1 MVSAQGILKL
11 NITMPSSGIRNGLAM
26 FDPVLLRSFV
36 AVADCQNFTRA
47 AERLHLTQSTVSQQV
62 RRLEEGLGCQLLDRD
77 QRRVVATAEGER
89 LLAYARRILAL
100 HAEAAD
106 VLIHQQSEGVLR
118 LGVPEDFAAER
129 LMPLLSS
136 FGRDY
141 PGVRL
146 EVTSGLGPEL
156 RRQYQRG
163 EFDLLL
169 VKQMGH
175 SDDCLA
181 SWPEPLCWVDSL
193 ASPAFGR
200 DPLPLVAFPVGGL
213 YRQEML
219 QHLEAGGWRWRI
231 GYSSASLASVCA
243 AVAAGLGISLLPV
256 RVVGTG
262 HRVLEAAGGLPNIQ
276 GVRLALY
283 GNSGLSRAGKALQSQ
298 LRDLCESHQLQP

>member
-1 MVSAQGILKL
+1 
-11 NITMPSSGIRNGLAM
+11 M

-62 RRLEEGLGCQLLDRD
+62 RRLEESLGCQLLDRD
-77 QRRVVATAEGER
+77 QRRVVATVEGER

-100 HAEAAD
+100 HEEASD
-106 VLIHQQSEGVLR
+106 VLINQRGEEVLR

-129 LMPLLSS
+129 LMPMLSR

-141 PGVRL
+141 PAVRL

-156 RRQYQRG
+156 QRQFRRG

-175 SDDCLA
+175 SDDCVE
-181 SWPEPLCWVDSL
+181 SWPEPLCWVDSVRQ
-193 ASPAFGR
+193 PAFGR

-219 QHLEAGGWRWRI
+219 HHLEVGGWPWRI
-231 GYSSASLASVCA
+231 AYSSASLASVCS

-256 RVVGTG
+256 RVLGKS
-262 HRVLEAAGGLPNIQ
+262 HRMLDADSGLPDIQ

-283 GNSGLSRAGKALQSQ
+283 AGSGLSRAGKALQEQ
-298 LRDLCESHQLQP
+298 LRAVASVKPQVENTGKL

>member
-1 MVSAQGILKL
+1 
-11 NITMPSSGIRNGLAM
+11 M

-36 AVADCQNFTRA
+36 AVVDCANFTRA

-62 RRLEEGLGCQLLDRD
+62 RRLEESLDCQLLDRD

-89 LLAYARRILAL
+89 LLGYARRILAL
-100 HAEAAD
+100 NEEASD
-106 VLIHQQSEGVLR
+106 VLLHQQSEGVLR

-129 LMPLLSS
+129 LMPLLSR
-136 FGRDY
+136 FGQDH

-156 RRQYQRG
+156 TRLYRRG

-169 VKQMGH
+169 VKQMGA

-181 SWPEPLCWVDSL
+181 SWPEPLCWVDSR
-193 ASPAFGR
+193 ATPAFGR

-213 YRQEML
+213 YRHEML
-219 QHLEAGGWRWRI
+219 HYLEVGGWRWRI
-231 GYSSASLASVCA
+231 GYSSASLASVCS

-256 RVVGTG
+256 RVVAAG
-262 HRVLEAAGGLPNIQ
+262 HRMLDATSGLPDIQ
-276 GVRLALY
+276 GVCLALY
-283 GNSGLSRAGKALQSQ
+283 GRSGLSRAGKALESQ
-298 LRDLCESHQLQP
+298 LLALCESQALKV

>member
-1 MVSAQGILKL
+1 
-11 NITMPSSGIRNGLAM
+11 MPISGIQNGVAM

-36 AVADCQNFTRA
+36 AVVDCANFTRA

-62 RRLEEGLGCQLLDRD
+62 RRLEESLDCQLLDRD

-89 LLAYARRILAL
+89 LLGYARRILAL
-100 HAEAAD
+100 NEEASD
-106 VLIHQQSEGVLR
+106 VLLHQQSEGVLR

-129 LMPLLSS
+129 LMPLLSR
-136 FGRDY
+136 FGQDH

-156 RRQYQRG
+156 TRLYRRG

-169 VKQMGH
+169 VKQMGA

-181 SWPEPLCWVDSL
+181 SWPEPLCWVDSR
-193 ASPAFGR
+193 ATPAFGR

-213 YRQEML
+213 YRHEML
-219 QHLEAGGWRWRI
+219 HHLEVGGWRWRI
-231 GYSSASLASVCA
+231 GYSSASLASVCS

-256 RVVGTG
+256 RVVGAG
-262 HRVLEAAGGLPNIQ
+262 HRVLDAASGLPDIQ

-283 GNSGLSRAGKALQSQ
+283 GSSGLSRAGKALESQ
-298 LRDLCESHQLQP
+298 LLALCESQVLNV

>member
-1 MVSAQGILKL
+1 
-11 NITMPSSGIRNGLAM
+11 MPISGIQNGVAM

-36 AVADCQNFTRA
+36 AVVDCANFTRA

-62 RRLEEGLGCQLLDRD
+62 RRLEESLDCQLLDRD

-89 LLAYARRILAL
+89 LLGYARRILAL
-100 HAEAAD
+100 NEEASD
-106 VLIHQQSEGVLR
+106 VLLHQQSEGVLR

-129 LMPLLSS
+129 LMPLLSR
-136 FGRDY
+136 FGQDH

-156 RRQYQRG
+156 TRLYRRG

-169 VKQMGH
+169 VKQMGA

-181 SWPEPLCWVDSL
+181 SWPEPLCWVDSH
-193 ASPAFGR
+193 ATPAFGR

-213 YRQEML
+213 YRHEML
-219 QHLEAGGWRWRI
+219 HHLEVGGWRWRI
-231 GYSSASLASVCA
+231 GYSSASLASVCS

-256 RVVGTG
+256 RVVSAG
-262 HRVLEAAGGLPNIQ
+262 HRVLDAASGLPDIQ

-283 GNSGLSRAGKALQSQ
+283 GSSGLSRAGKALESQ
-298 LRDLCESHQLQP
+298 LLALCESQVLSV

>member
-1 MVSAQGILKL
+1 
-11 NITMPSSGIRNGLAM
+11 M

-62 RRLEEGLGCQLLDRD
+62 RRLEESLGCQLLDRD
-77 QRRVVATAEGER
+77 QRRVVATVEGER

-100 HAEAAD
+100 HEEASD
-106 VLIHQQSEGVLR
+106 VLINQRGEEVLR

-129 LMPLLSS
+129 LMPMLSR

-141 PGVRL
+141 PAVRL

-156 RRQYQRG
+156 QRQFRRG

-175 SDDCLA
+175 SDDCVE
-181 SWPEPLCWVDSL
+181 SWPEPLCWVDSVRQ
-193 ASPAFGR
+193 PAFGR

-219 QHLEAGGWRWRI
+219 HHLEVGGWPWRI
-231 GYSSASLASVCA
+231 AYSSASLASVCS

-256 RVVGTG
+256 RVLGKG
-262 HRVLEAAGGLPNIQ
+262 HRMLDADSGLPDIQ

-283 GNSGLSRAGKALQSQ
+283 AGSGLSRAGKALQEQ
-298 LRDLCESHQLQP
+298 LRAVASVKPQLDRP

>member
-1 MVSAQGILKL
+1 
-11 NITMPSSGIRNGLAM
+11 MPISGIQNGVAM
-26 FDPVLLRSFV
+26 FDLVLLRSFV
-36 AVADCQNFTRA
+36 AVVDCANFTRA

-62 RRLEEGLGCQLLDRD
+62 RRLEESLDCQLLDRD

-89 LLAYARRILAL
+89 LLGYARRILAL
-100 HAEAAD
+100 NEEASD
-106 VLIHQQSEGVLR
+106 VLLHQQSEGVLR

-129 LMPLLSS
+129 LMPLLSR
-136 FGRDY
+136 FGQDH

-156 RRQYQRG
+156 TRLYRRG

-169 VKQMGH
+169 VKQMGA

-181 SWPEPLCWVDSL
+181 SWPEPLCWVDSR
-193 ASPAFGR
+193 ATPAFGR

-213 YRQEML
+213 YRHEML
-219 QHLEAGGWRWRI
+219 HHLEVGGWRWRI
-231 GYSSASLASVCA
+231 GYSSASLASVCS

-256 RVVGTG
+256 RVVGAG
-262 HRVLEAAGGLPNIQ
+262 HRVLDAASGLPDIQ

-283 GNSGLSRAGKALQSQ
+283 GSSGLSRAGKALESQ
-298 LRDLCESHQLQP
+298 LLELCESQVLNV

>member
-1 MVSAQGILKL
+1 
-11 NITMPSSGIRNGLAM
+11 MPISGIQNGVAM

-36 AVADCQNFTRA
+36 AVVDCANFTRA

-62 RRLEEGLGCQLLDRD
+62 RRLEESLDCQLLDRD

-89 LLAYARRILAL
+89 LLGYARRILAL
-100 HAEAAD
+100 NEEASD
-106 VLIHQQSEGVLR
+106 VLLHQQSEGVLR

-129 LMPLLSS
+129 LMPLLSR
-136 FGRDY
+136 FGQDH

-156 RRQYQRG
+156 TRLYRRG

-169 VKQMGH
+169 VKQMGA

-181 SWPEPLCWVDSL
+181 SWPEPLCWVDSR
-193 ASPAFGR
+193 ATPAFGR

-213 YRQEML
+213 YRHEML
-219 QHLEAGGWRWRI
+219 HHLEVGGWRWRI
-231 GYSSASLASVCA
+231 GYSSASLASVCS

-256 RVVGTG
+256 RVVGAG
-262 HRVLEAAGGLPNIQ
+262 HRVLDAASGLPDIQ

-283 GNSGLSRAGKALQSQ
+283 GSSGLSRAGKALESQ
-298 LRDLCESHQLQP
+298 LLELCESQARKL

>member
-1 MVSAQGILKL
+1 
-11 NITMPSSGIRNGLAM
+11 M

-62 RRLEEGLGCQLLDRD
+62 RRLEESLGCQLLDRD
-77 QRRVVATAEGER
+77 QRRVVATVEGER

-100 HAEAAD
+100 HEEASD
-106 VLIHQQSEGVLR
+106 VLINQRGEEVLR

-129 LMPLLSS
+129 LMPMLSR

-141 PGVRL
+141 PAVRL

-156 RRQYQRG
+156 QRQFRRG

-175 SDDCLA
+175 SDDCVE
-181 SWPEPLCWVDSL
+181 SWPEPLCWVDSVRQ
-193 ASPAFGR
+193 PAFGR

-219 QHLEAGGWRWRI
+219 HHLEVGGWPWRI
-231 GYSSASLASVCA
+231 AYSSASLASVCS

-256 RVVGTG
+256 RVLGKG
-262 HRVLEAAGGLPNIQ
+262 HRMLDAASGLPDIQ

-283 GNSGLSRAGKALQSQ
+283 AGSGLSRAGKALQEQ
-298 LRDLCESHQLQP
+298 LRAVASVKPQFDRP

>member
-1 MVSAQGILKL
+1 
-11 NITMPSSGIRNGLAM
+11 M

-36 AVADCQNFTRA
+36 AVVDCANFTRA

-62 RRLEEGLGCQLLDRD
+62 RRLEESLDCQLLDRD

-89 LLAYARRILAL
+89 LLGYARRILAL
-100 HAEAAD
+100 NEEASD
-106 VLIHQQSEGVLR
+106 VLLHQQSEGVLR

-129 LMPLLSS
+129 LMPLLSR
-136 FGRDY
+136 FGQDH

-156 RRQYQRG
+156 TRLYRRG

-169 VKQMGH
+169 VKQMGT

-181 SWPEPLCWVDSL
+181 SWPEPLCWVDSR
-193 ASPAFGR
+193 ATPAFGR

-213 YRQEML
+213 YRHEML
-219 QHLEAGGWRWRI
+219 HHLEVGGWRWRI
-231 GYSSASLASVCA
+231 GYSSASLASVCS

-256 RVVGTG
+256 RVVAAG
-262 HRVLEAAGGLPNIQ
+262 HRMLDAASGLPDIQ

-283 GNSGLSRAGKALQSQ
+283 GRSGLSRAGKALESQ
-298 LRDLCESHQLQP
+298 LLALCESQAVKV

>member
-1 MVSAQGILKL
+1 
-11 NITMPSSGIRNGLAM
+11 M

-62 RRLEEGLGCQLLDRD
+62 RRLEQSLGCQLLDRD
-77 QRRVVATAEGER
+77 QRRVTATVEGER

-100 HAEAAD
+100 HEEASD
-106 VLIHQQSEGVLR
+106 VLINQRGEEVLR

-129 LMPLLSS
+129 LMPLLSR

-141 PGVRL
+141 PAVRL
-146 EVTSGLGPEL
+146 EVACGLGPEL
-156 RRQYQRG
+156 LRQYRRG

-175 SDDCLA
+175 GEDCLD
-181 SWPEPLCWVDSL
+181 SWPEPLCWSDSRL
-193 ASPAFGR
+193 QPAFGR
-200 DPLPLVAFPVGGL
+200 EPLPLVAFPVGGL

-219 QHLEAGGWRWRI
+219 HHLEVGGWSWRI
-231 GYSSASLASVCA
+231 AYSSASLASVCS
-243 AVAAGLGISLLPV
+243 AVAGGLGISLLPV
-256 RVVGTG
+256 RVLGKD
-262 HRVLEAAGGLPNIQ
+262 HRILDAGSGLPDIQ

-283 GNSGLSRAGKALQSQ
+283 AGSGLSRAGKALQEQ
-298 LRDLCESHQLQP
+298 LRAVASGKLQVRQVGKL

>member
-1 MVSAQGILKL
+1 
-11 NITMPSSGIRNGLAM
+11 M

-62 RRLEEGLGCQLLDRD
+62 RRLEESLGCQLLDRD
-77 QRRVVATAEGER
+77 QRRVVATVEGER

-100 HAEAAD
+100 HEEASD
-106 VLIHQQSEGVLR
+106 VLINQRGEEVLR

-129 LMPLLSS
+129 LMPMLSR

-141 PGVRL
+141 PAVRL

-156 RRQYQRG
+156 QRQFRRG

-175 SDDCLA
+175 SDDCVE
-181 SWPEPLCWVDSL
+181 SWPEPLCWVDSVRQ
-193 ASPAFGR
+193 PAFGR

-219 QHLEAGGWRWRI
+219 HHLEVGGWPWRI
-231 GYSSASLASVCA
+231 AYSSASLASVCS

-256 RVVGTG
+256 RVLGKG
-262 HRVLEAAGGLPNIQ
+262 HRMLDAASGLPDIQ

-283 GNSGLSRAGKALQSQ
+283 AGSGLSRAGKALQEQ
-298 LRDLCESHQLQP
+298 LRAVASVKPQAAS